1 MNKKTLH
8 ATAACIG
15 LAMSAPVIA
24 VADGHEDEGA
34 WEMTDLELKLRA
46 KNTTSV
52 YSTPVTKEME
62 TLLLYTVDPDV
73 PGIAFRCEKGRLYV
87 LLSASAMDLGKA
99 LREGVRRPRD
109 WEFTYQIND
118 SDPVTEDW
126 VSMSNSRLFMARNF
140 NTTAAIFD
148 ASRNGDGGTLKA
160 NAKGRDGATIT
171 IPESDD
177 ALFDLYIESCNLDAE
192 YDPGA
197 TS

>member
-1 MNKKTLH
+1 MNKNYLH
-8 ATAACIG
+8 AALVCIG
-15 LAMSAPVIA
+15 ATLAAPVVAI
-24 VADGHEDEGA
+24 ADGHEDEGA
-34 WEMTDLELKLRA
+34 WEMADLELKLRA
-46 KNTTSV
+46 KNTTSA
-52 YSTPVTKEME
+52 YSTPITKEME
-62 TLLLYTVDPDV
+62 TLLLYTVDPEV

-109 WEFTYQIND
+109 WEFTYQIDD

-126 VSMSNSRLFMARNF
+126 VSMSNSRLFMAHKF
-140 NTTAAIFD
+140 ESTAAIFN

-177 ALFDLYIESCNLDAE
+177 ELFDLYIESCNLDAE

-197 TS
+197 AR